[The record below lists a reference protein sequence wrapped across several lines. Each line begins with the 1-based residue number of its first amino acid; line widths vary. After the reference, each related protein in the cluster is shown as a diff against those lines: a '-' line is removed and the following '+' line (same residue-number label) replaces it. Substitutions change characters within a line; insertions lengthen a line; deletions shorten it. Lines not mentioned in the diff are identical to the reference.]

1 MFWLLALNPLGLV
14 ALVFAARGL
23 WGGQS
28 RFLALGLTRRSSR
41 PAFGGR
47 LSLFVSLRKTR
58 IIQAHALFT
67 GISLLKRLSVGFFA
81 VCRASPWGFAPFQAF
96 LASSPCAAS
105 AISYHFA
112 SISSLPWRSA
122 FSRFAPVVNFGFP
135 VLSSGSNCAV
145 KPTRLRRSAYFRS
158 LCAISHR
165 RNPIKQ

>member
-1 MFWLLALNPLGLV
+1 MSSLT
-14 ALVFAARGL
+14 
-23 WGGQS
+23 GQ
-28 RFLALGLTRRSSR
+28 SSR
-41 PAFGGR
+41 PAFAGR
-47 LSLFVSLRKTR
+47 LTFGVSLRKNR

-81 VCRASPWGFAPFQAF
+81 MCRASPWGFAPFQAF
-96 LASSPCAAS
+96 LASSPCAES
-105 AISYHFA
+105 ATSYHFA

-158 LCAISHR
+158 LAFTRRVHESPDFIRCNVHHR
-165 RNPIKQ
+165 